1 MNFPTMKHNLNK
13 EPKRKKRK
21 ISSSSGFRGVRVLS
35 SGRYQATL
43 RVGGKRKSLGTYD
56 TDKEAARVYDR
67 AVLKHVNAKKKKK
80 KVQKV
85 KVTKKKVTKKKEKKK
100 KEKEKRKNKKTT
112 TKKTRVQGLMELVG
126 HTQFHDEMFNRQ

>member
-1 MNFPTMKHNLNK
+1 M
-13 EPKRKKRK
+13 
-21 ISSSSGFRGVRVLS
+21 LS

-67 AVLKHVNAKKKKK
+67 AVLKHVNVKKKKK

-85 KVTKKKVTKKKEKKK
+85 KVTKSCNVQQKKKETEKEK
-100 KEKEKRKNKKTT
+100 KEKEKKMEKKEL
-112 TKKTRVQGLMELVG
+112 TKKKRVQGLMELVG
-126 HTQFHDEMFNRQ
+126 RTHFHDEMFNRQ